1 MKQSQFMKLSK
12 KMLQEKQWLRGRNI
26 YLFIQFMLIYL
37 SISCAGSLLL
47 HMGSSLK
54 NTGLVLSRHVGSQ
67 FLDQN
72 SNPRPLDWKVDS
84 LPLEHQGNQGPSV

>member
-37 SISCAGSLLL
+37 YISCAGSLLP
-47 HMGSSLK
+47 HMGSSLTH
-54 NTGLVLSRHVGSQ
+54 TGLVLSRHVGSQ
-67 FLDQN
+67 FLDQS
-72 SNPRPLDWKVDS
+72 SNPHPLDWKVDS
-84 LPLEHQGNQGPSV
+84 LPLEHQGNQGHSV